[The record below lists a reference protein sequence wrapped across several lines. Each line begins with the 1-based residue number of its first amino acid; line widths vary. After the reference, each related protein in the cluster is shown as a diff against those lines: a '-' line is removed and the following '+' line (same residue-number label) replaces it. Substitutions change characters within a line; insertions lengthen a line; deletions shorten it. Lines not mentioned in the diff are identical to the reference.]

1 MKKSNKIYTA
11 LIFVFL
17 YLPIAV
23 LILFSFNSSNST
35 NSFAGFSLKWY
46 KELFSDGA
54 TLLALRNTLILAIL
68 SSVIATVIG
77 TLAAYGIHHMKNKH
91 IKNTVL
97 TVNNIPMMNPE
108 IVVGI
113 SMMLLFVFV
122 GRLINSSTTLGFGT
136 VLIAHV
142 TFNIPYVVLSVMPKF
157 KQMDRHLPE
166 AALDLGCTPFQ
177 SFYKVEMPQIISG
190 IISGFI
196 MAFTL
201 SIDDFIISYFTIG
214 SGFETLPIRIY
225 SMTKKRVTPDMYALS
240 ALIFLSILILLLIS
254 NFTGNSSG
262 VKEKKPVTLK
272 QKKRRRIVFAATFAL
287 IAIITGAVLIST
299 ATTETVVVNVYNWG
313 EYISDGSDG
322 SFDSNKAFE
331 DYYSKV
337 LSEERGHKV
346 KVQVNYTT
354 YTSNEDLYA
363 KIKSGVGG
371 YDVIVPSDYMVE
383 RLIKEGL
390 VQPLDLNNIP
400 NYKYIKDD
408 FKKPFYDNGEET
420 YSVMYTYGIVGIIYN
435 TEYVD
440 EEDIGG
446 WDLLWNEKYS
456 GHILQFNNA
465 RDAFGS
471 AMYKEGINVNTATE
485 LEWRNALNELKRQK
499 PLVQSYVMDE
509 VYNKLESEE
518 AWIGAYYAGDAL
530 SMIYNNENLAFY
542 YPKNSDGEFATNIFA
557 DAMCIPTGVSEEN
570 KKHAE
575 AYINFMLSEEP
586 AIANAEYIYY
596 GCPNTLVTENPD
608 YIEYLGED
616 YDVIYDPDIE
626 DNIDILFSK
635 YAYRNLPTDKLAL
648 LNRLWEELKVDSS
661 SFNGGIYIVSGVI
674 ALGIVGFIVFCYVR
688 KVRRR
693 RLYWNTTPKTK

>member
-1 MKKSNKIYTA
+1 MKRTNKIYTA

-35 NSFAGFSLKWY
+35 NSLAGFSLKWY

-54 TLLALRNTLILAIL
+54 TLLALRNTLVLAIL
-68 SSVIATVIG
+68 SSIIATIIG
-77 TLAAYGIHHMKNKH
+77 TLAAYGISRMKNKH
-91 IKNTVL
+91 FKNTLL

-122 GRLINSSTTLGFGT
+122 GRMINTQSTLGFGT
-136 VLIAHV
+136 VLIAHI

-190 IISGFI
+190 VISGFI

-240 ALIFLSILILLLIS
+240 ALIFLTILVLLLIS
-254 NFTGNSSG
+254 NFTGSSNNA
-262 VKEKKPVTLK
+262 KEKKPVTLK
-272 QKKRRRIVFAATFAL
+272 QKKTRKIVFASTFAA
-287 IAIITGAVLIST
+287 IAVITGAVFIST

-322 SFDSNKAFE
+322 SYDTNKAFE
-331 DYYSKV
+331 EYYSNV
-337 LSEERGHKV
+337 LSEEKGHKV

-354 YTSNEDLYA
+354 FTSNEDLYA

-383 RLIKEGL
+383 RLKNEGL
-390 VQPLDLNNIP
+390 IQPLDLTNIP
-400 NYKYIKDD
+400 NYKYIKDE
-408 FKKPFYDNGEET
+408 FKKPFYDNGDDT

-435 TEYVD
+435 TNYVD
-440 EEDIGG
+440 EADIGG

-456 GHILQFNNA
+456 NHILQFNNA

-471 AMYKEGINVNTATE
+471 AMYKLGINVNTATE
-485 LEWRNALNELKRQK
+485 EEWRKALTELKAQK

-509 VYNKLESEE
+509 IYNKLESGE

-530 SMIYNNENLAFY
+530 SMIYNNEDLAFY
-542 YPKNSDGEFATNIFA
+542 YPKNADGEFATNIFA
-557 DAMCIPTGVSEEN
+557 DAMCVPTGISEEN

-596 GCPNTLVTENPD
+596 GCPNTLVTNNEEYRD
-608 YIEYLGED
+608 YLGED

-626 DNIDILFSK
+626 ENIDTLFSQ
-635 YAYRNLPTDKLAL
+635 YAYRNLSTEKLAL
-648 LNRLWEELKVDSS
+648 LNNLWEELKVDSS
-661 SFNGGIYIVSGVI
+661 SFNGGIYIISGVI
-674 ALGIVGFIVFCYVR
+674 AIVIIGFIVFCYVV
-688 KVRRR
+688 KLRRR
-693 RLYWNTTPKTK
+693 RLYWNTTHKTK

>member
-1 MKKSNKIYTA
+1 MKKTSKIYTA
-11 LIFVFL
+11 LIFIFL

-77 TLAAYGIHHMKNKH
+77 TLAAYGVCRMKNKH
-91 IKNTVL
+91 VKNAVL

-122 GRLINSSTTLGFGT
+122 GRLVNTSSTLGFGT

-166 AALDLGCTPFQ
+166 AALDLGCTPWQ

-190 IISGFI
+190 VISGFI

-254 NFTGNSSG
+254 NFSGSSNG
-262 VKEKKPVTLK
+262 PKEKKPVTLK
-272 QKKRRRIVFAATFAL
+272 QKRRRRIVFASTFAA
-287 IAIITGAVLIST
+287 IAIITGAVFIST
-299 ATTETVVVNVYNWG
+299 ATTENVVVNVYNWG

-322 SFDSNKAFE
+322 SYDSNKAFE

-354 YTSNEDLYA
+354 FTSNEDLYA

-383 RLIKEGL
+383 RLANEGL
-390 VQPLDLNNIP
+390 IQPLDLTNIP
-400 NYKYIKDD
+400 NYKYIKDE
-408 FKKPFYDNGEET
+408 FKKPFYDNGEDT

-435 TEYVD
+435 TKYVD
-440 EEDIGG
+440 EDDIGG
-446 WDLLWNEKYS
+446 RDLLWNEKYS

-471 AMYKEGINVNTATE
+471 AMYKLGISVNNATE
-485 LEWRNALNELKRQK
+485 AEWRTALAELKTQK

-509 VYNKLESEE
+509 IYNKLESEE

-542 YPKNSDGEFATNIFA
+542 YPKTGDGEFATNIFA
-557 DAMCIPTGVSEEN
+557 DAMCVPTGIGAEN

-586 AIANAEYIYY
+586 AVANAEYIYY
-596 GCPNTLVTENPD
+596 GCPNTLVTENED
-608 YIEYLGED
+608 YIDYLGDD

-626 DNIDILFSK
+626 DNIDSLFSD
-635 YAYRNLPTDKLAL
+635 YAYRNLPADKLAL
-648 LNRLWEELKVDSS
+648 LNKLWEELKVDSS
-661 SFNGGIYIVSGVI
+661 SFGGGIYIISGVL
-674 ALGIVGFIVFCYVR
+674 ALGIVGFIVFCYVV

-693 RLYWNTTPKTK
+693 RLYWNTAPKTK

>member
-1 MKKSNKIYTA
+1 MKKTNKIYTA
-11 LIFVFL
+11 LIFIFL

-35 NSFAGFSLKWY
+35 NSLAGFSLKWY

-54 TLLALRNTLILAIL
+54 TLLALRNTLVLAIL
-68 SSVIATVIG
+68 SSIIATIIG
-77 TLAAYGIHHMKNKH
+77 TLAAYGVSRMKNKH
-91 IKNTVL
+91 FKNTLL

-122 GRLINSSTTLGFGT
+122 GRLINTQSTLGFGT

-142 TFNIPYVVLSVMPKF
+142 TFNIPYVVLSVLPKF
-157 KQMDRHLPE
+157 KQMDKHLPE

-190 IISGFI
+190 VISGFI

-254 NFTGNSSG
+254 NFTGNSNTA
-262 VKEKKPVTLK
+262 KEKKPATLK
-272 QKKRRRIVFAATFAL
+272 QKKTRRIVLASTFAA
-287 IAIITGAVLIST
+287 IAIITGAVFVST

-322 SFDSNKAFE
+322 SYDTNKAFE
-331 DYYSKV
+331 EYYSNV
-337 LSEERGHKV
+337 LSEEKGHKV

-354 YTSNEDLYA
+354 FTSNEDLYA

-383 RLIKEGL
+383 RLKNEGL
-390 VQPLDLNNIP
+390 IQPLDLNNIP
-400 NYKYIKDD
+400 NYKYIKDE
-408 FKKPFYDNGEET
+408 FKKPFFDIGDDT

-435 TEYVD
+435 TKYVD
-440 EEDIGG
+440 EADIGG
-446 WDLLWNEKYS
+446 WDLLWNAKYS

-471 AMYKEGINVNTATE
+471 AMYKLGISVNMATE
-485 LEWRNALNELKRQK
+485 AEWRTALSELKTQK

-509 VYNKLESEE
+509 IYNKLESGE

-530 SMIYNNENLAFY
+530 SMICNNEDLAFY
-542 YPKNSDGEFATNIFA
+542 YPKNADGEFATNIFA
-557 DAMCIPTGVSEEN
+557 DAMCVPTGIDEEN

-596 GCPNTLVTENPD
+596 GCPNTLVTENQGYKD
-608 YIEYLGED
+608 YLGED

-626 DNIDILFSK
+626 ENIDVLFSQ
-635 YAYRNLPTDKLAL
+635 YAYRNLPAEKLAL
-648 LNRLWEELKVDSS
+648 LNNLWEELKVDSS
-661 SFNGGIYIVSGVI
+661 SFNGGIYIISGII
-674 ALGIVGFIVFCYVR
+674 AVAIIAFIVSCYVV

>member
-1 MKKSNKIYTA
+1 MKKTSKIYTA
-11 LIFVFL
+11 LIFIFL

-23 LILFSFNSSNST
+23 LVLFSFNSSNST
-35 NSFAGFSLKWY
+35 NSLAGFSFKWY

-68 SSVIATVIG
+68 SAVIATVIG
-77 TLAAYGIHHMKNKH
+77 TLAAYGLSRMKNKH
-91 IKNTVL
+91 IKNAML

-122 GRLINSSTTLGFGT
+122 GRMVNTSTTLGFGT

-190 IISGFI
+190 VISGFI

-254 NFTGNSSG
+254 NFTGNSDG
-262 VKEKKPVTLK
+262 AKDKKPVTLK
-272 QKKRRRIVFAATFAL
+272 QKKTRRIVIASTFAA
-287 IAIITGAVLIST
+287 IAVITGAVFIST
-299 ATTETVVVNVYNWG
+299 VTTETVVVNVYNWG
-313 EYISDGSDG
+313 EYISDGSNG
-322 SFDSNKAFE
+322 SYDSNAEFE
-331 DYYSKV
+331 KYYSEI
-337 LSEERGHKV
+337 LSEEKGHKV

-354 YTSNEDLYA
+354 YASNEDLYA
-363 KIKSGVGG
+363 KMKSGVGG
-371 YDVIVPSDYMVE
+371 YDVIVPSDYMIE
-383 RLIKEGL
+383 RLINEGL
-390 VQPLDLNNIP
+390 IQPLDLNNIP
-400 NYKYIKDD
+400 NYKYIKDQ
-408 FKKPFYDNGEET
+408 FKDPFYYDGDET
-420 YSVMYTYGIVGIIYN
+420 YSVAYTYGIVGIIYN
-435 TEYVD
+435 TKYVD

-465 RDAFGS
+465 RDGFGT
-471 AMYKEGINVNTATE
+471 AMYKLGVSVNTSSEA
-485 LEWRNALNELKRQK
+485 EWRAALNELKTQK

-509 VYNKLESEE
+509 VFNKLESEE
-518 AWIGAYYAGDAL
+518 AWIGAYYVGDAL
-530 SMIYNNENLAFY
+530 SMIYNNENLSFY

-557 DAMCIPTGVSEEN
+557 DAMCIPSGISEES

-596 GCPNTLVTENPD
+596 GSPNSLVTENPEYQD
-608 YIEYLGED
+608 YLGED
-616 YDVIYDPDIE
+616 YDIIYDPEIE
-626 DNIDILFSK
+626 AQLDTLFSG
-635 YAYRNLPTDKLAL
+635 YAYRNLPADKLAL
-648 LNRLWEELKVDSS
+648 LNNLWEELKVDSS
-661 SFNGGIYIVSGVI
+661 SFSGGIYIISGVI
-674 ALGIVGFIVFCYVR
+674 ALGITGFIVFLYVR

-693 RLYWNTTPKTK
+693 RLYWNTTPKAK

>member
-1 MKKSNKIYTA
+1 MKRANRIYTA

-35 NSFAGFSLKWY
+35 NSLAGFSFKWY

-54 TLLALRNTLILAIL
+54 TLLALRNTLVLAIL
-68 SSVIATVIG
+68 SSVIATIIG
-77 TLAAYGIHHMKNKH
+77 TLAAYGVFRMKNKH
-91 IKNTVL
+91 VKNALL

-122 GRLINSSTTLGFGT
+122 GRLVNAQSTLGFGT
-136 VLIAHV
+136 VLIAHI
-142 TFNIPYVVLSVMPKF
+142 TFNIPYVVLSVLPKF

-254 NFTGNSSG
+254 NFTGNSNNT
-262 VKEKKPVTLK
+262 KEKKPVTLK
-272 QKKRRRIVFAATFAL
+272 QKKTRRIVIASTFAA
-287 IAIITGAVLIST
+287 IAIITGAVFIST

-322 SFDSNKAFE
+322 SYDTNKAFE
-331 DYYSKV
+331 EYYSNV
-337 LSEERGHKV
+337 LSEEKGHKV

-354 YTSNEDLYA
+354 FTSNEDLYA

-371 YDVIVPSDYMVE
+371 YDVIIPSDYMVE
-383 RLIKEGL
+383 RLKNEGL
-390 VQPLDLNNIP
+390 IQPLDLNNIP
-400 NYKYIKDD
+400 NYKYIKDE
-408 FKKPFYDNGEET
+408 FKKPFYDNGKDT
-420 YSVMYTYGIVGIIYN
+420 YSAMYTYGIVGIIYN
-435 TEYVD
+435 TKYVD
-440 EEDIGG
+440 EADIGG

-471 AMYKEGINVNTATE
+471 AMYKLGISVNTATE
-485 LEWRNALNELKRQK
+485 EEWKQALSELKTQK

-509 VYNKLESEE
+509 IYNKLESEE

-542 YPKNSDGEFATNIFA
+542 YPKNEDGEFATNIFA
-557 DAMCIPTGVSEEN
+557 DAMCIPTGIDTEN
-570 KKHAE
+570 KEHAE

-596 GCPNTLVTENPD
+596 GCPNTLVTNNQEYRD
-608 YIEYLGED
+608 YLGED
-616 YDVIYDPDIE
+616 FDVIYDPDIE
-626 DNIDILFSK
+626 ENIEDLFSN
-635 YAYRNLPTDKLAL
+635 YAYRNLPADKLAL
-648 LNRLWEELKVDSS
+648 LNKLWEELKVDSS
-661 SFNGGIYIVSGVI
+661 SFGGGIYIVSGVI
-674 ALGIVGFIVFCYVR
+674 ALAIVGFIVFSYVV

>member
-1 MKKSNKIYTA
+1 MNKTNKIYTA
-11 LIFVFL
+11 LIFIFL

-35 NSFAGFSLKWY
+35 NSLAGFSLKWY

-54 TLLALRNTLILAIL
+54 TLLALRNTLVLAIL
-68 SSVIATVIG
+68 SSIIATIIG
-77 TLAAYGIHHMKNKH
+77 TLAAYGVSRMKNKH
-91 IKNTVL
+91 FKNTLL

-122 GRLINSSTTLGFGT
+122 GRLINTQSTLGFGT

-142 TFNIPYVVLSVMPKF
+142 TFNIPYVVLSVLPKF
-157 KQMDRHLPE
+157 KQMDKHLPE

-190 IISGFI
+190 VISGFI

-254 NFTGNSSG
+254 NFTGNSNTA
-262 VKEKKPVTLK
+262 KEKKPATLK
-272 QKKRRRIVFAATFAL
+272 QKKTRRIVLASTFAA
-287 IAIITGAVLIST
+287 IAIITGAVFVST

-322 SFDSNKAFE
+322 SYDTNKAFE
-331 DYYSKV
+331 EYYSNV
-337 LSEERGHKV
+337 LSEEKGHKV

-354 YTSNEDLYA
+354 FTSNEDLYA

-383 RLIKEGL
+383 RLKNEGL
-390 VQPLDLNNIP
+390 IQPLDLNNIP
-400 NYKYIKDD
+400 NYKYIKDE
-408 FKKPFYDNGEET
+408 FKKPFFDIGDDT

-435 TEYVD
+435 TKYVD
-440 EEDIGG
+440 EADIGG
-446 WDLLWNEKYS
+446 WDLLWNAKYS

-471 AMYKEGINVNTATE
+471 AMYKLGISVNMATE
-485 LEWRNALNELKRQK
+485 AEWRTALSELKTQK

-509 VYNKLESEE
+509 IYNKLESGE

-530 SMIYNNENLAFY
+530 SMICNNEDLAFY
-542 YPKNSDGEFATNIFA
+542 YPKNADGEFATNIFA
-557 DAMCIPTGVSEEN
+557 DAMCVPTGIDEEN

-596 GCPNTLVTENPD
+596 GCPNTLVTENQGYKD
-608 YIEYLGED
+608 YLGED

-626 DNIDILFSK
+626 ENIDVLFSQ
-635 YAYRNLPTDKLAL
+635 YAYRNLPAEKLAL
-648 LNRLWEELKVDSS
+648 LNNLWEELKVDSS
-661 SFNGGIYIVSGVI
+661 SFNGGIYIISGII
-674 ALGIVGFIVFCYVR
+674 AVAIIAFIVSCYVV